1 MARALW
7 KGAISFGLVHI
18 PVALV
23 SATTSQGIDFDWLDQ
38 RSMQP
43 VGYKRVNKVSGKE
56 VAKED
61 IVKGVEIEDGRYVI
75 VSEDEIRAA
84 HPKSTQ
90 SIDIFAF
97 VEREQIPV
105 THIEKP
111 YYLAPDKRGEKVYAL
126 LRETLRSTG
135 KVALARVVLHSK
147 QHLAAVLPQEDAMV
161 LLVLRWPAEVRGLE
175 YLDLS
180 SKVRDVELAQGELDM
195 AKRLVEDMVATW
207 QPEEY
212 HDTFEEKIMQLVD
225 EKARKGK
232 VEDVEAPADEQ
243 ERASADIYDLTELL
257 KRSLSGGA
265 NRQSTAPDTERP
277 DKPGKGSRKKSTK
290 TANR

>member
-43 VGYKRVNKVSGKE
+43 VGYKRVNKVSGEE
-56 VAKED
+56 VARED
-61 IVKGVEIEDGRYVI
+61 IVKGVEIDDGRYVI
-75 VSEDEIRAA
+75 ISEEEIRAA

-97 VEREQIPV
+97 IEREQIPV

-161 LLVLRWPAEVRGLE
+161 LLILRWPAEVRGLD
-175 YLDLS
+175 YLELG
-180 SKVRDVELAQGELDM
+180 SKVRDVELARGELEM
-195 AKRLVEDMVATW
+195 AKRLVEDMVTTW
-207 QPEEY
+207 QSEAY

-232 VEDVEAPADEQ
+232 VEEIEAPADEQ
-243 ERASADIYDLTELL
+243 ARASADIYDLTELL
-257 KRSLSGGA
+257 KRSLSGAKDQPEGA
-265 NRQSTAPDTERP
+265 GAERP
-277 DKPGKGSRKKSTK
+277 TKAGKSPRKKSTK

>member
-23 SATTSQGIDFDWLDQ
+23 SATSSQGVDFDWLDR
-38 RSMQP
+38 RSMQR
-43 VGYKRVNKVSGKE
+43 VGYKRINKVSGEE
-56 VAKED
+56 VGKED
-61 IVKGVEIEDGRYVI
+61 IVKGVEIEKGRYVVI
-75 VSEDEIRAA
+75 SEEEIRAA

-90 SIDIFAF
+90 TIDIFAF
-97 VEREQIPV
+97 VESAQIPL
-105 THIEKP
+105 THIDKP

-126 LRETLRSTG
+126 LRETLRTTD

-147 QHLAAVLPQEDAMV
+147 QHLTALMPLEDAMV
-161 LLVLRWPAEVRGLE
+161 LVMLRWPAEVRGSDSLE
-175 YLDLS
+175 LDA
-180 SKVRDVELAQGELDM
+180 KVSGVELAKGELAM
-195 AKRLVEDMVATW
+195 AKRLVEDMVAPW

-212 HDTFEEKIMQLVD
+212 QDTFTEKIMQLVD

-232 VEDVEAPADEQ
+232 IEDIEAPADEQ
-243 ERASADIYDLTELL
+243 KRASADIYDLTELL

-265 NRQSTAPDTERP
+265 KGQAARSDGEASAR
-277 DKPGKGSRKKSTK
+277 PGKASRKKSTK
-290 TANR
+290 SANH

>member
-43 VGYKRVNKVSGKE
+43 VGYKRVNKVSGEE
-56 VAKED
+56 VARDD
-61 IVKGVEIEDGRYVI
+61 IVKGVEIDDGRYVI
-75 VSEDEIRAA
+75 ISEEEIRAA

-97 VEREQIPV
+97 IEREQIPV

-126 LRETLRSTG
+126 LRETLRGTG

-161 LLVLRWPAEVRGLE
+161 LLILRWPAEVRGLD
-175 YLDLS
+175 YLELGN
-180 SKVRDVELAQGELDM
+180 KVRDVELAQGELDM
-195 AKRLVEDMVATW
+195 AKRLVEDMVASW
-207 QPEEY
+207 DPQAY

-232 VEDVEAPADEQ
+232 VDYIEAPAAEPA
-243 ERASADIYDLTELL
+243 RASADIYDLTELL
-257 KRSLSGGA
+257 KRSLSGAKGQTEGA
-265 NRQSTAPDTERP
+265 DAAR
-277 DKPGKGSRKKSTK
+277 PGKAGKNARKKSTK

>member
-43 VGYKRVNKVSGKE
+43 VGYKRVNKVSGEE
-56 VAKED
+56 VARED
-61 IVKGVEIEDGRYVI
+61 IVKGVEIGDGRYVI
-75 VSEDEIRAA
+75 ISEEEIRAA

-97 VEREQIPV
+97 IEREQIPV

-126 LRETLRSTG
+126 LRETLRGTG

-161 LLVLRWPAEVRGLE
+161 LLILRWPAEVRGLD
-175 YLDLS
+175 YLELG

-195 AKRLVEDMVATW
+195 AKRLVEDMVASW
-207 QPEEY
+207 DPQAY

-232 VEDVEAPADEQ
+232 VEEIEAPADEPA
-243 ERASADIYDLTELL
+243 RASADIYDLTELL
-257 KRSLSGGA
+257 KRSLSGAKGQTEGA
-265 NRQSTAPDTERP
+265 DAAR
-277 DKPGKGSRKKSTK
+277 PGKAGKNPRKKSTK